1 MSIDIVQRE
10 RQRKRIDNPPSHGTT
25 NVSKANLQI
34 EADLQASLTKVTNL
48 IKKEVIKR
56 SGDTTNAKTNV
67 FAPSW
72 SDLFF
77 RVKPVLQVKTYDLI
91 REAATNSYQLGI
103 TYAAKQ
109 LKKPVYFTST
119 DIDIIKE
126 LTARYNDQFWRRI
139 QLIVYTAGSTLNNG
153 GIEYPD
159 ALMRFIAVNL
169 CSEALAKST
178 IQKTRALT

>member
-1 MSIDIVQRE
+1 MSIITHH
-10 RQRKRIDNPPSHGTT
+10 QRKRIDNPPSHGTT

-56 SGDTTNAKTNV
+56 SDTKTNI
-67 FAPSW
+67 FTPSW

-109 LKKPVYFTST
+109 LKKPVYFTNT

-126 LTARYNDQFWRRI
+126 LTERYNDQYWRRI

-153 GIEYPD
+153 SIEYPD
-159 ALMRFIAVNL
+159 SLIRFIAVNL
-169 CSEALAKST
+169 ASEALAKST